1 MTERRRREAASRL
14 LRGCGSMVLRAGN
27 ARYSVRYRVVVFVV
41 AGVRRRLLHRE
52 LMALRYLVVYVG
64 AIAVLLRFV
73 VMRLNLN
80 KWEREESAE
89 NKGSSG
95 SVIAGRAFRGGRLR
109 AVRGALLGG
118 ERKWRV
124 VTRFVSV
131 SVQGLETRWVE
142 APKRE
147 GMLDESGRR
156 KELGQFRYTEG
167 RPYVRVAG
175 LVRRVSRLAAVV
187 LTLDELSSK
196 KLKRQRVSEQ
206 LSRSATLA

>member
-1 MTERRRREAASRL
+1 MGMTERRRREAASRL

-80 KWEREESAE
+80 KWEREESGE
-89 NKGSSG
+89 EKSKRTNVGLGVLGVGSR
-95 SVIAGRAFRGGRLR
+95 VTLVTIAGG
-109 AVRGALLGG
+109 VKS
-118 ERKWRV
+118 E
-124 VTRFVSV
+124 SV
-131 SVQGLETRWVE
+131 EGLESRWVE
-142 APKRE
+142 MPKRE
-147 GMLDESGRR
+147 SRMDESGRR
-156 KELGQFRYTEG
+156 KERGQLRFTEG

-175 LVRRVSRLAAVV
+175 RVLRVSRLAAVV
-187 LTLDELSSK
+187 LTLDELASK
-196 KLKRQRVSEQ
+196 KRKRQRVSEQ
-206 LSRSATLA
+206 LSRSGEL

>member
-89 NKGSSG
+89 NKGS
-95 SVIAGRAFRGGRLR
+95 VTAGRAFRGGRLR
-109 AVRGALLGG
+109 AVRGVLLGG
-118 ERKWRV
+118 DTKWRK
-124 VTRFVSV
+124 SV

-175 LVRRVSRLAAVV
+175 LVRRVSRLVAVV

-196 KLKRQRVSEQ
+196 KRKRQRVSEQ

>member
-1 MTERRRREAASRL
+1 MGMIERRRREAASRL

-80 KWEREESAE
+80 KWEREERVE
-89 NKGSSG
+89 SSV
-95 SVIAGRAFRGGRLR
+95 SKPSKTPSWVR
-109 AVRGALLGG
+109 VRGARGRVG
-118 ERKWRV
+118 VIERKWLK
-124 VTRFVSV
+124 SV
-131 SVQGLETRWVE
+131 SVEGLESRWVE

-147 GMLDESGRR
+147 GRLDESGRR
-156 KELGQFRYTEG
+156 KERGQFRYTEG

-187 LTLDELSSK
+187 LTLDELASK

-206 LSRSATLA
+206 LSRAATLA

>member
-89 NKGSSG
+89 SKGS
-95 SVIAGRAFRGGRLR
+95 VTAGRAFRGGRLR
-109 AVRGALLGG
+109 AVRGVLLGG
-118 ERKWRV
+118 DTKWRK
-124 VTRFVSV
+124 SV